1 MLADPRQR
9 LITILGPGGI
19 GKTRLA
25 VQAASAQL
33 AAFEDHVYFIQLAA
47 FNTTDSILPAIA
59 STINIPYTNAEELKT
74 RLADYLRDKTVLLV
88 LDNFDHLI
96 DGAVQISELLQQTPK
111 LKILVTSR
119 ERLNL
124 QGEWTFEL
132 GGLTVPPQADEGKAI
147 FSALQLFELHAQR
160 IRPDLH
166 LTRSE
171 REAAIHICQ
180 RVDGMPLAIE
190 LAAAWVNVLS
200 CEEIANEIER
210 SFDFLLS
217 RLRDVPER
225 HRSLR
230 AVFETSWM
238 RLTEREQN
246 ALSRLTIFQGGFSHE
261 GSRSR
266 GRGGQRHAVE
276 F

>member
-1 MLADPRQR
+1 M
-9 LITILGPGGI
+9 
-19 GKTRLA
+19 
-25 VQAASAQL
+25 
-33 AAFEDHVYFIQLAA
+33 
-47 FNTTDSILPAIA
+47 
-59 STINIPYTNAEELKT
+59 
-74 RLADYLRDKTVLLV
+74 V
-88 LDNFDHLI
+88 LDNFEHLI
-96 DGAVQISELLQQTPK
+96 DGAIQISELLQKTPK

-147 FSALQLFELHAQR
+147 YSALQLFELHAQR
-160 IRPDLH
+160 IRPSLK
-166 LTRSE
+166 LTGSD
-171 REAAIHICQ
+171 REAAIRICQ

-210 SFDFLLS
+210 GFDFLSS

-230 AVFETSWM
+230 AVFEHSWR
-238 RLTEREQN
+238 RLTELEQN
-246 ALSRLTIFQGGFSHE
+246 ALSCFSIFQGGFQPR
-261 GSRSR
+261 GSGGSY
-266 GRGGQRHAVE
+266 RGG
-276 F
+276 